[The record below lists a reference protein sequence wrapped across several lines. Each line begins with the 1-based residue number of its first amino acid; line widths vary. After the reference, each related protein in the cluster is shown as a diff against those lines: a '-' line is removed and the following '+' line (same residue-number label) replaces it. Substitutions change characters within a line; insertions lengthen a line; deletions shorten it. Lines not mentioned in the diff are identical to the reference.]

1 MGLIKAGIGALGGT
15 FADQW
20 KEFFYCDSLDK
31 DVLMVKGQKRTS
43 RRSSNNGEDNIITN
57 GSGIAVADGQCML
70 IVEQGKV
77 VEVCAEPGEFTFDAS
92 TEPSVFTGNFGDSL
106 AATFQTVAKRFT
118 YGGDTGKDQRVYYI
132 NTKELGEI
140 LYGTATPIPF
150 RVVVSEER
158 GYKLS
163 VNLRCNG
170 SFTCRICD
178 PLLFY
183 TNVCSNVS
191 TQYDA
196 EELAPRLKSELMNAL
211 QPALATLSAKKVQ
224 YYEIPAHTLEISEA
238 LNEQLSNVWRK
249 KRGIEVFS
257 FNINSLSI
265 PEEQQKKITEWEEN
279 AMTTDPTTAA
289 ARLVG
294 GQIDAMKT
302 AAGNTAGAM
311 TGFMGMG
318 MAAGAG
324 GMGGMNAQNLFAMG
338 QQVHPDSVDAPQQV
352 AVPANSWQC
361 SCGATVTGK
370 FCPECGKPRPAAA
383 ESWTCSCGAVN
394 KGKFCAECGK
404 PRPTAAPRYK
414 CSKCGWEPADPAH
427 PPKFCPEC
435 GDPFDENDRS

>member
-1 MGLIKAGIGALGGT
+1 
-15 FADQW
+15 
-20 KEFFYCDSLDK
+20 
-31 DVLMVKGQKRTS
+31 
-43 RRSSNNGEDNIITN
+43 
-57 GSGIAVADGQCML
+57 
-70 IVEQGKV
+70 
-77 VEVCAEPGEFTFDAS
+77 
-92 TEPSVFTGNFGDSL
+92 
-106 AATFQTVAKRFT
+106 
-118 YGGDTGKDQRVYYI
+118 
-132 NTKELGEI
+132 
-140 LYGTATPIPF
+140 
-150 RVVVSEER
+150 
-158 GYKLS
+158 
-163 VNLRCNG
+163 LRCNG

-196 EELAPRLKSELMNAL
+196 SELAPRLKSELMNAL
-211 QPALATLSAKKVQ
+211 QPALATLSANKVQ

-238 LNEQLSNVWRK
+238 LNEQLSNIWRK

-324 GMGGMNAQNLFAMG
+324 GMGGMSAQNLFAMG
-338 QQVHPDSVDAPQQV
+338 QQARPDSVDAPQQV
-352 AVPANSWQC
+352 S
-361 SCGATVTGK
+361 
-370 FCPECGKPRPAAA
+370 R
-383 ESWTCSCGAVN
+383 
-394 KGKFCAECGK
+394 
-404 PRPTAAPRYK
+404 
-414 CSKCGWEPADPAH
+414 
-427 PPKFCPEC
+427 
-435 GDPFDENDRS
+435 